1 MSVFP
6 FSAVPAA
13 AAMASVVLADD
24 LTNPAACLPPGFSG
38 PVTIVLGWVKALG
51 MVIALVS
58 IIRIGVHILR
68 QQGDGVPDRDDT
80 MDKLFNWAVGILIVS
95 SAVSF
100 LSALGMS
107 VATSC

>member
-1 MSVFP
+1 MSPLSVV
-6 FSAVPAA
+6 ST
-13 AAMASVVLADD
+13 MAFAVLADD
-24 LTNPAACLPPGFSG
+24 LKNPTACLPPGFSD
-38 PVTIVLGWVKALG
+38 PVSTVLGWVKALG